1 MHSSTLR
8 GTDFALTLEGAPV
21 SHAEFFE
28 GFVRTRRLGVV
39 CPSPLDGLGAAALVM
54 AHVTAFYD
62 DYRAAGGEFFAYP
75 DFFTLQRSPGTAN
88 YSMLDIWPNHK
99 NVSIGP
105 APGDCVD
112 AVTDRAVDVLL
123 VPEGGTGEPEL
134 QPVQEAALRRLVRDC
149 YLYGPG
155 GGVDDADLTVSCPRD
170 PVAGWMESVRSSLDG
185 GNGGGSPAEEDGSE
199 VISQSYRRLTLDQ
212 ALARL

>member
-8 GTDFALTLEGAPV
+8 GTDFTLTLGGASV
-21 SHAEFFE
+21 SHAEFFA
-28 GFVRTRRLGVV
+28 GFGRTRRLGVL

-75 DFFTLQRSPGTAN
+75 DFFTLQRAPGTAN
-88 YSMLDIWPNHK
+88 YSMLDIWPNRK
-99 NVSIGP
+99 NVSVGP
-105 APGDCVD
+105 EPGDAAD
-112 AVTDRAVDVLL
+112 ALTDRGVDVLL
-123 VPEGGTGEPEL
+123 VPEGRTRAPEL

-149 YLYGPG
+149 YLYAPG
-155 GGVDDADLTVSCPRD
+155 GAVGDPDLTVSCPRD

-185 GNGGGSPAEEDGSE
+185 GNGGGSPAVDDEAGP
-199 VISQSYRRLTLDQ
+199 ITQSYRRLSLDQ
-212 ALARL
+212 ALERL

>member
-8 GTDFALTLEGAPV
+8 GTDFTLTLGGASV
-21 SHAEFFE
+21 SHAEFFA
-28 GFVRTRRLGVV
+28 GFGRTRRLGVL

-75 DFFTLQRSPGTAN
+75 DFFTLQRAPGTAN
-88 YSMLDIWPNHK
+88 YSMLDIWPNRK
-99 NVSIGP
+99 NVSVGP
-105 APGDCVD
+105 EPGDAAD
-112 AVTDRAVDVLL
+112 ALTDRGVDVLL
-123 VPEGGTGEPEL
+123 VPEGRTRAPEL

-149 YLYGPG
+149 YLYAPG
-155 GGVDDADLTVSCPRD
+155 GAVGDPDLTVSCPRD

-185 GNGGGSPAEEDGSE
+185 GNGGGSPAGEDGSSP
-199 VISQSYRRLTLDQ
+199 IAQSYRRLSLDQ
-212 ALARL
+212 AMAHL

>member
-8 GTDFALTLEGAPV
+8 GTDFSLTLEGAPV
-21 SHAEFFE
+21 SHADYFE
-28 GFVRTRRLGVV
+28 GFARTRRLGVV
-39 CPSPLDGLGAAALVM
+39 CPEPLDGLGAAALVM

-75 DFFTLQRSPGTAN
+75 DFFTLQRAGGTAN
-88 YSMLDIWPNHK
+88 YSMLDIWPNRK
-99 NVSIGP
+99 NVSVGP
-105 APGDCVD
+105 EPGDAAD
-112 AVTDRAVDVLL
+112 ALTDRGVDILL
-123 VPEGGTGEPEL
+123 VPEGGTREPEL

-155 GGVDDADLTVSCPRD
+155 GDVDDADLTVSCPRD
-170 PVAGWMESVRSSLDG
+170 PVAGWMESVRSSLGG
-185 GNGGGSPAEEDGSE
+185 GNGSATPAAEDESGP
-199 VISQSYRRLTLDQ
+199 ITQSYRRLSLDQ

>member
-8 GTDFALTLEGAPV
+8 GTDFALTLEGVPV

-28 GFVRTRRLGVV
+28 GFARTRRLGVV
-39 CPSPLDGLGAAALVM
+39 CPGPLDGLGAAALVM

-62 DYRAAGGEFFAYP
+62 DYRAGGGEFFAYP
-75 DFFTLQRSPGTAN
+75 DFFTFQRAPATAN

-123 VPEGGTGEPEL
+123 VPEGGTREPEL

-155 GGVDDADLTVSCPRD
+155 GAVDDPDLTVSCPRD
-170 PVAGWMESVRSSLDG
+170 PVAGWMESVRSSLG
-185 GNGGGSPAEEDGSE
+185 EGNGAGSPDVDDGSGP
-199 VISQSYRRLTLDQ
+199 ITQFYRRLPLDQ
-212 ALARL
+212 ALSRL

>member
-8 GTDFALTLEGAPV
+8 GTDFALTLEGVPV

-28 GFVRTRRLGVV
+28 GFARTRRLGVV

-75 DFFTLQRSPGTAN
+75 DFFTLQRAPATAN

-123 VPEGGTGEPEL
+123 VPEGGTREHEL
-134 QPVQEAALRRLVRDC
+134 QPQQDAALRRLVRDC

-155 GGVDDADLTVSCPRD
+155 GTVDDPDLTVSCPRD

-185 GNGGGSPAEEDGSE
+185 GNGAGEPAEGNGSGA
-199 VISQSYRRLTLDQ
+199 ITQSFRRLSLDG
-212 ALARL
+212 ALPHI

>member
-8 GTDFALTLEGAPV
+8 GTDFALTLEGVPV
-21 SHAEFFE
+21 SHADFFA
-28 GFVRTRRLGVV
+28 GFARTRRLGVV

-62 DYRAAGGEFFAYP
+62 DYRAEGGEFFAYP
-75 DFFTLQRSPGTAN
+75 DFFTLQRAPGTAN

-112 AVTDRAVDVLL
+112 AMTDRAVDVLL
-123 VPEGGTGEPEL
+123 VPEGGTRVPEL
-134 QPVQEAALRRLVRDC
+134 QPVQQAALRRLVRDC

-155 GGVDDADLTVSCPRD
+155 GAVDAADLTVSCPRD
-170 PVAGWMESVRSSLDG
+170 PVAGWMESVRSSLG
-185 GNGGGSPAEEDGSE
+185 ANGGGTPAGEDGSSP
-199 VISQSYRRLTLDQ
+199 ITQSYRRLTLDQ
-212 ALARL
+212 ALERL

>member
-8 GTDFALTLEGAPV
+8 GTDFALTLEGVPV
-21 SHAEFFE
+21 SHADYFD

-39 CPSPLDGLGAAALVM
+39 CPSPLDGLGAAAMIM

-75 DFFTLQRSPGTAN
+75 DFFSLQRSPGTAN

-123 VPEGGTGEPEL
+123 VPEGGTREPEL

-155 GGVDDADLTVSCPRD
+155 GAVDDPDLTVSCPRD

-185 GNGGGSPAEEDGSE
+185 GNGAGEPAEESASGA
-199 VISQSYRRLTLDQ
+199 ITQSYRRLSLDQ
-212 ALARL
+212 ALAHI

>member
-21 SHAEFFE
+21 SHADFFD
-28 GFVRTRRLGVV
+28 GFARTRRLGVL

-75 DFFTLQRSPGTAN
+75 DFFTLQRAPGTAN
-88 YSMLDIWPNHK
+88 YSMLDIWPNRK
-99 NVSIGP
+99 NVSVGP
-105 APGDCVD
+105 EPGDAAD
-112 AVTDRAVDVLL
+112 ALTDRGVDVLL
-123 VPEGGTGEPEL
+123 VPEGGTREPEL
-134 QPVQEAALRRLVRDC
+134 QPVQEAALHRLVRDC

-155 GGVDDADLTVSCPRD
+155 GAVDEPDLLVSCPRD
-170 PVAGWMESVRSSLDG
+170 PVSAWMERVRSSLDG
-185 GNGGGSPAEEDGSE
+185 GNGGGSPAVDDEAGP
-199 VISQSYRRLTLDQ
+199 IAQSYRRLSLDQ
-212 ALARL
+212 ALDHL

>member
-8 GTDFALTLEGAPV
+8 GTDFTLTLGGASV
-21 SHAEFFE
+21 SHAEFFA
-28 GFVRTRRLGVV
+28 GFRRTRRLGLL
-39 CPSPLDGLGAAALVM
+39 CPAPLDGLGAAALVL

-75 DFFTLQRSPGTAN
+75 DFFAFQRAPGTAN
-88 YSMLDIWPNHK
+88 YSMLDIWPNRK

-105 APGDCVD
+105 GPGDAAD
-112 AVTDRAVDVLL
+112 ALTDRGVDVLL
-123 VPEGGTGEPEL
+123 VPEGPVRAPEL

-155 GGVDDADLTVSCPRD
+155 GAVGDPDLTVSCPRD
-170 PVAGWMESVRSSLDG
+170 PVAGWMDSVRSSLDG
-185 GNGGGSPAEEDGSE
+185 GNGGGHEPGPADPI
-199 VISQSYRRLTLDQ
+199 VQSYRRLTLDQ
-212 ALARL
+212 ALAHI